1 MDKRIKA
8 QDKKEKIHPIF
19 QNVPIQQAINIV
31 NEDKELQAN
40 IAKPQIQN
48 IIHREVRKVQPIE
61 IQPIIQKK
69 IQPVIQKEVQPMIQ
83 KKIQPVIQKE
93 VQPIIQ
99 REIQPMINIDKKMP
113 QKQMNRIII
122 EEEEDKDENDEEN
135 NGNEIIDNKCSLD
148 EHKDIDALFYCQECK
163 VKMCNK
169 CEKIHS
175 RLLKKHHIY
184 SLDKDIKEIFTGLCT
199 NNNHSLELEIYCK
212 NHNKLCCVA
221 CISKIKIKGK
231 GQHKNCEV
239 YHITKIKN
247 NKKENLEKNIKHL
260 EEISNKLEPS
270 IKELKNIFEKINQ
283 SKEKLKTDIQ
293 KIFTKIRT
301 ELNNREDKLYEEIDK
316 KFDKI
321 FFNEELIK
329 ESEKLPN
336 LVKLSLEKGQI
347 KEDEWKNEK
356 RLIELINHCIN
367 IENTII
373 KIDSIYNKI
382 QEYNSTKDTEI
393 DFEPK
398 SEDIENNLINEIKKF
413 GNIKVLKNNNIDNN
427 NILIKK

>member
-40 IAKPQIQN
+40 IAQPQIQN

-93 VQPIIQ
+93 VQPIIQREIQPVIQKEVPPIIQ

-175 RLLKKHHIY
+175 GLLKKHHIY

-199 NNNHSLELEIYCK
+199 NNNHSLEL
-212 NHNKLCCVA
+212 
-221 CISKIKIKGK
+221 
-231 GQHKNCEV
+231 
-239 YHITKIKN
+239 
-247 NKKENLEKNIKHL
+247 
-260 EEISNKLEPS
+260 
-270 IKELKNIFEKINQ
+270 
-283 SKEKLKTDIQ
+283 
-293 KIFTKIRT
+293 
-301 ELNNREDKLYEEIDK
+301 
-316 KFDKI
+316 
-321 FFNEELIK
+321 
-329 ESEKLPN
+329 
-336 LVKLSLEKGQI
+336 
-347 KEDEWKNEK
+347 
-356 RLIELINHCIN
+356 
-367 IENTII
+367 
-373 KIDSIYNKI
+373 
-382 QEYNSTKDTEI
+382 
-393 DFEPK
+393 
-398 SEDIENNLINEIKKF
+398 
-413 GNIKVLKNNNIDNN
+413 
-427 NILIKK
+427 

>member
-1 MDKRIKA
+1 MDKKIKT
-8 QDKKEKIHPIF
+8 QQKKEIVRPLIQK
-19 QNVPIQQAINIV
+19 VPIQPIKNIV
-31 NEDKELQAN
+31 NENKEFQAN
-40 IAKPQIQN
+40 IAQPLIQPFQP
-48 IIHREVRKVQPIE
+48 IIHREIQPIIREVQPIIHRE
-61 IQPIIQKK
+61 IQPIIQQEIRE
-69 IQPVIQKEVQPMIQ
+69 IQPLEVQPM
-83 KKIQPVIQKE
+83 
-93 VQPIIQ
+93 IQ
-99 REIQPMINIDKKMP
+99 REIQPMINIVP
-113 QKQMNRIII
+113 QKIMNRIII
-122 EEEEDKDENDEEN
+122 EEKEDKDESEEEN
-135 NGNEIIDNKCSLD
+135 NTNEIIDNKCSLD
-148 EHKDIDALFYCQECK
+148 EHKDINALFYCQECK

-175 RLLKKHHIY
+175 GLLKKHHIY

-316 KFDKI
+316 IFEKI

-336 LVKLSLEKGQI
+336 IIKLSLEKGKIQ
-347 KEDEWKNEK
+347 EDDWKNESK
-356 RLIELINHCIN
+356 LIELINNCIN

-382 QEYNSTKDTEI
+382 QEYNSNKDTEVN
-393 DFEPK
+393 FEPK
-398 SEDIENNLINEIKKF
+398 NADIENNLINEIKKF
-413 GNIKVLKNNNIDNN
+413 GNIKVAKKNFIDDNE
-427 NILIKK
+427 IIQIKQ

>member
-1 MDKRIKA
+1 MDKKIKA
-8 QDKKEKIHPIF
+8 QQKKEIIRPLIQK
-19 QNVPIQQAINIV
+19 VPIQPIKNIV
-31 NEDKELQAN
+31 NENKEFQAN
-40 IAKPQIQN
+40 IVQPLIQPFQP
-48 IIHREVRKVQPIE
+48 IIHREIQPIIREVQPIIHIE
-61 IQPIIQKK
+61 IQPIIQQEIRE
-69 IQPVIQKEVQPMIQ
+69 IQPLEVQPM
-83 KKIQPVIQKE
+83 
-93 VQPIIQ
+93 IQ
-99 REIQPMINIDKKMP
+99 REIQPMINIVP
-113 QKQMNRIII
+113 QKIMNRIII
-122 EEEEDKDENDEEN
+122 EEKEDKDESEEEN
-135 NGNEIIDNKCSLD
+135 NTNEIIDNKCSLD
-148 EHKDIDALFYCQECK
+148 EHKDINALFYCQECK

-175 RLLKKHHIY
+175 GLLKKHHIY
-184 SLDKDIKEIFTGLCT
+184 SLDKDIKEVFTGLCT

-239 YHITKIKN
+239 YHISKIKN

-316 KFDKI
+316 IFEKI

-336 LVKLSLEKGQI
+336 LIKLSLEKGKIQ
-347 KEDEWKNEK
+347 EDEWKNESK
-356 RLIELINHCIN
+356 LIELINHCIN

-382 QEYNSTKDTEI
+382 QEYNSNKDTEVN
-393 DFEPK
+393 FEPK
-398 SEDIENNLINEIKKF
+398 NADIENNLINEIKKF
-413 GNIKVLKNNNIDNN
+413 GNIKVAKKNFIDDNE
-427 NILIKK
+427 IIQIK

>member
-1 MDKRIKA
+1 MDKKIKA
-8 QDKKEKIHPIF
+8 QQKKEIIRPLIQK
-19 QNVPIQQAINIV
+19 VPIQPIKNIV
-31 NEDKELQAN
+31 NENKEFQAN
-40 IAKPQIQN
+40 IIQPLIQPFQPIIN
-48 IIHREVRKVQPIE
+48 REIQPIIREVQPIIHRE
-61 IQPIIQKK
+61 IQPIIQQEIRE
-69 IQPVIQKEVQPMIQ
+69 IQPLEVQPM
-83 KKIQPVIQKE
+83 
-93 VQPIIQ
+93 IQ
-99 REIQPMINIDKKMP
+99 REIQPMINIVP
-113 QKQMNRIII
+113 QKIMNRIII
-122 EEEEDKDENDEEN
+122 EEKEDKDESEEEN
-135 NGNEIIDNKCSLD
+135 NTNEIIDNKCSLD
-148 EHKDIDALFYCQECK
+148 EHKDINALFYCQECK

-175 RLLKKHHIY
+175 GLLKKHHIY
-184 SLDKDIKEIFTGLCT
+184 SLDKDIKEVFTGLCT

-212 NHNKLCCVA
+212 NHNKLCCAA

-239 YHITKIKN
+239 YHISKIKN

-316 KFDKI
+316 IFEKI

-329 ESEKLPN
+329 ESGKLPN
-336 LVKLSLEKGQI
+336 LIKLSLEKGKIQ
-347 KEDEWKNEK
+347 EDEQKNENK
-356 RLIELINHCIN
+356 LIELINHCIN

-382 QEYNSTKDTEI
+382 QEYNSNKDTEVN
-393 DFEPK
+393 FEPK
-398 SEDIENNLINEIKKF
+398 NADIENNLINEIKKF
-413 GNIKVLKNNNIDNN
+413 GNIKVAKKNFIDDNEIN
-427 NILIKK
+427 QIK

>member
-1 MDKRIKA
+1 MDKKIKA
-8 QDKKEKIHPIF
+8 QQKKEIIRPLIQK
-19 QNVPIQQAINIV
+19 VPIQPIKNIV
-31 NEDKELQAN
+31 NENKEFQAN
-40 IAKPQIQN
+40 IVQSLIQPFQP
-48 IIHREVRKVQPIE
+48 IIHREIQPIIREVQPIIHRE
-61 IQPIIQKK
+61 IQPIIQQEIRE
-69 IQPVIQKEVQPMIQ
+69 IQPLEVQPM
-83 KKIQPVIQKE
+83 
-93 VQPIIQ
+93 IQ
-99 REIQPMINIDKKMP
+99 REIQPMINIVP
-113 QKQMNRIII
+113 QKITNRIII
-122 EEEEDKDENDEEN
+122 EEKEDKDESEEEN
-135 NGNEIIDNKCSLD
+135 NTNEIIDNKCSLD
-148 EHKDIDALFYCQECK
+148 EHKDINALFYCQECR

-175 RLLKKHHIY
+175 GLLKKHHIY
-184 SLDKDIKEIFTGLCT
+184 SLDKDIKEVFTGLCT

-239 YHITKIKN
+239 YHISKIKN

-316 KFDKI
+316 IFEKI

>member
-1 MDKRIKA
+1 M
-8 QDKKEKIHPIF
+8 
-19 QNVPIQQAINIV
+19 
-31 NEDKELQAN
+31 
-40 IAKPQIQN
+40 
-48 IIHREVRKVQPIE
+48 
-61 IQPIIQKK
+61 
-69 IQPVIQKEVQPMIQ
+69 
-83 KKIQPVIQKE
+83 
-93 VQPIIQ
+93 IQ
-99 REIQPMINIDKKMP
+99 REIQPMINIVP
-113 QKQMNRIII
+113 QKIMNRIII
-122 EEEEDKDENDEEN
+122 EEKEDKDESEEEN
-135 NGNEIIDNKCSLD
+135 NTNEIIDNKCSLD
-148 EHKDIDALFYCQECK
+148 EHKDINALFYCQECK

-175 RLLKKHHIY
+175 GLLKKHHIY
-184 SLDKDIKEIFTGLCT
+184 SLDKDIKEVFTGLCT

-239 YHITKIKN
+239 YHISKIKN

-316 KFDKI
+316 IFEKI

-336 LVKLSLEKGQI
+336 LIKLSLEKWKIQ
-347 KEDEWKNEK
+347 EDEWKNESK
-356 RLIELINHCIN
+356 LIELINHCIN

-382 QEYNSTKDTEI
+382 QEYNSNKDTEVN
-393 DFEPK
+393 FEPK
-398 SEDIENNLINEIKKF
+398 NADIENNLINEIKKF
-413 GNIKVLKNNNIDNN
+413 GNIKVAKKNFIDDNE
-427 NILIKK
+427 IIQIK

>member
-1 MDKRIKA
+1 MDKKIKA
-8 QDKKEKIHPIF
+8 QQKKEIIRPLIQK
-19 QNVPIQQAINIV
+19 VPIQPIKNIV
-31 NEDKELQAN
+31 NENKEFQAN
-40 IAKPQIQN
+40 IVQPLIQHFQP
-48 IIHREVRKVQPIE
+48 IIHREIQPIIREVQPIIHRE
-61 IQPIIQKK
+61 IQPIIQQEIRE
-69 IQPVIQKEVQPMIQ
+69 IQPLEVQPM
-83 KKIQPVIQKE
+83 
-93 VQPIIQ
+93 IQ
-99 REIQPMINIDKKMP
+99 REIQPMINIVP
-113 QKQMNRIII
+113 QKIMNRIII
-122 EEEEDKDENDEEN
+122 EEKEDKDESEEEN
-135 NGNEIIDNKCSLD
+135 NTNEIIDNKCSLD
-148 EHKDIDALFYCQECK
+148 EHKDINALFYCQECK

-175 RLLKKHHIY
+175 GLLKKHHIY
-184 SLDKDIKEIFTGLCT
+184 SLDKDIKEVFTGLCT

-212 NHNKLCCVA
+212 NHNKLCCAA

-239 YHITKIKN
+239 YHISKIKN

-316 KFDKI
+316 IFEKI

-336 LVKLSLEKGQI
+336 LIKLSLEKGKIQ
-347 KEDEWKNEK
+347 ENEWKNENK
-356 RLIELINHCIN
+356 LIELINHCIN

-382 QEYNSTKDTEI
+382 QEYNSNKDTEVN
-393 DFEPK
+393 FEPK
-398 SEDIENNLINEIKKF
+398 NADIENNLINEIKKF
-413 GNIKVLKNNNIDNN
+413 GNIKVAKKNFIDDNE
-427 NILIKK
+427 IIQIK